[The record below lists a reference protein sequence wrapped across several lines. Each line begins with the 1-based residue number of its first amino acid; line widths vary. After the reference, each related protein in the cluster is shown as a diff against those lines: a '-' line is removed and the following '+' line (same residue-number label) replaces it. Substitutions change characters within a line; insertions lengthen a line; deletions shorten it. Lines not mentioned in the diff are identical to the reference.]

1 MEWFLFWIGGAIGVG
16 IIATNYRGRDS
27 AGWFLLSLLISPL
40 LGLLFVLA
48 SRDLRKV
55 KEAEAS
61 RKCPHCAELIK
72 REAVVCRYCHSHVE
86 AVAPPPERKTTYEI
100 LSQKTRGFL

>member
-48 SRDLRKV
+48 SRGL
-55 KEAEAS
+55 A
-61 RKCPHCAELIK
+61 
-72 REAVVCRYCHSHVE
+72 
-86 AVAPPPERKTTYEI
+86 
-100 LSQKTRGFL
+100 